1 MDSECVSVGSSAA
14 TKVALGRVGG
24 MLIMGT
30 TMGKAM
36 HVWGRESIRNLYFP
50 LSFAVNLKLSL
61 KIKTY
66 LKNSNILLTP
76 LKNMDEFTEA

>member
-1 MDSECVSVGSSAA
+1 
-14 TKVALGRVGG
+14 
-24 MLIMGT
+24 
-30 TMGKAM
+30 M

-66 LKNSNILLTP
+66 LKNSNKLLTT
-76 LKNMDEFTEA
+76 LKKHG